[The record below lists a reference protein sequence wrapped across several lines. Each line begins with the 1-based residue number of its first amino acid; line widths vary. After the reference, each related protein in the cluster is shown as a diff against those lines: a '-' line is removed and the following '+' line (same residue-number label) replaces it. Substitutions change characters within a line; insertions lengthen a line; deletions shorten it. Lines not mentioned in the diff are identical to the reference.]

1 MLEFNVLSLVDEMKK
16 SSLYTKSGDKGKT
29 SLVGGTRVPK
39 SHIRLDAYGTTDEL
53 NSFVGWLNCEITDEE
68 SRQFLLYLQ
77 HKLFTIGSYLATET
91 ETKAPAEASIIS
103 EDDITRIEK
112 EIDRVDAQLP
122 KLNKF
127 VLPGGSEAGSRA
139 HICRTVSRRAERN
152 VYKVAQ
158 DYPVAENILIFI
170 NRLSDYF
177 FALARLE
184 CTKSSK
190 EIYWEQGK
198 I

>member
-1 MLEFNVLSLVDEMKK
+1 MKK
-16 SSLYTKSGDKGKT
+16 SLLYTKSGDKGKT

-39 SHIRLDAYGTTDEL
+39 THLRLEAYGTIDEL
-53 NSFVGWLNCEITDEE
+53 NSFTGWLNCEVHEE
-68 SRQFLLYLQ
+68 ASHKFLLYVQ

-91 ETKAPAEASIIS
+91 EKTDPARASTIS
-103 EDDITRIEK
+103 DEDITRIEQ
-112 EIDRVDAQLP
+112 EIDRVDAGLP
-122 KLNKF
+122 KLSKF

-139 HICRTVSRRAERN
+139 HICRTVTRRAERN
-152 VYKVAQ
+152 VYRVAE
-158 DYPVAENILIFI
+158 DYPVAENILIFL

-184 CTKSSK
+184 CTKSAK
-190 EIYWEQGK
+190 EIYWEQGN